1 MQTDIILEYEG
12 GYAIVD
18 AKYYAAKSAESAP
31 GWPDIAK
38 QMFYEKALREIV
50 DSTATSPAMIDN
62 IFVFPSMANDGP
74 LSQTEMLLP
83 SGNPVGSTFS
93 PIRCSYVSVKE
104 ALRNYVSYTQ
114 GIQLIATKAAATVVH
129 GASS

>member
-1 MQTDIILEYEG
+1 MQTDIILESEV
-12 GYAIVD
+12 GYVIVD
-18 AKYYAAKSAESAP
+18 AKYYSARSAESAP

-50 DSTATSPAMIDN
+50 DSPATSPAIIDN
-62 IFVFPSMANDGP
+62 IFVFPSTTNDGP

-114 GIQLIATKAAATVVH
+114 GIQLIATKAAPTVAQA
-129 GASS
+129 ASN